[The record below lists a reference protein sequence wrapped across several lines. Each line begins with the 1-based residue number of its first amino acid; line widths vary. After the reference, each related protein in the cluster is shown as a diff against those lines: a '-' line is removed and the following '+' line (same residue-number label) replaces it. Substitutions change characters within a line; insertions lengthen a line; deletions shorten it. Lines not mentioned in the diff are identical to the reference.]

1 MTFKYPDAVVQV
13 FAKAPVAGEVN
24 TRLIPDIG
32 EAAATELQKELIVKR
47 LENLNNN
54 NLCSTQ
60 LWCAPDTSHAF
71 FQDCKQQYDIEL
83 YQQQGTDLGERMS
96 SAIEQG
102 LENFKRV
109 VLIGTDAPSLTVDH
123 IEQAIKQLDGHDV
136 VIGPAEDGGYVLV
149 GMSRCCGKV
158 FRSVPWGSDVVL
170 EVTRD
175 KIKEYNLI
183 SFELEP
189 CWDIDRV
196 EDYWRYKNAG
206 DLC

>member
-1 MTFKYPDAVVQV
+1 
-13 FAKAPVAGEVN
+13 
-24 TRLIPDIG
+24 
-32 EAAATELQKELIVKR
+32 
-47 LENLNNN
+47 
-54 NLCSTQ
+54 
-60 LWCAPDTSHAF
+60 
-71 FQDCKQQYDIEL
+71 
-83 YQQQGTDLGERMS
+83 
-96 SAIEQG
+96 
-102 LENFKRV
+102 
-109 VLIGTDAPSLTVDH
+109 VDH